1 MSDVYTLTLN
11 DINSSANLRNKGA
24 LAGDTIVDGSLSR
37 VFSKDEDAITSGYIL
52 TASDVANSPNLQSKG
67 AQAGERIVDGKYV
80 SSERDDAWTQF
91 KYAYDK
97 AEGLI
102 SNTAAVLEA
111 RFPFPEFNIDFNGF
125 SFVDKDDKYGEG
137 YNQASPDE
145 RREMLLR
152 QKERELQEEYGQ
164 FFEEDEGSLSAGAGG
179 LVGSV
184 ADVSSLAPIGTGYK
198 TMAGISGLLGL
209 TYSATED
216 LAQTGEVDPAKAIV
230 TAAAS
235 AVAAPAMVAGARYVG
250 GKVAAKNADKLV
262 TKAQNEINDSVAKG
276 IPADKP
282 EVILQSAGINPA
294 KVQAA
299 LSNTGKQLRIPA
311 SATRAQKAIDE
322 AITNDSAFTRT
333 VSQGLDKYLGTL
345 STRIRNVSEP
355 VFARLRAYEFEI
367 HLKTQDTLNE
377 VKPFLTAL
385 YEQPTA
391 VKNRIAMHL
400 YNGNTKAAEGLMQ
413 ARSPELLEQYTG
425 TVKKVIERTG
435 EELKES
441 GFRFTG
447 VENYFPRLVKD
458 YQGLRES
465 LGKEKQGLI
474 DKALSDY
481 AKKKKISV
489 SNLNNQERSEVIDL
503 TLRGYRM
510 ATDGPSPRFIK
521 PRTLQTIQPEQMKY
535 YADAAESLSMYLR
548 GSVDNVA
555 KRKFFGRST
564 IKDDAGLTDLEQS
577 VGKLIDDEMATGAIP
592 RDKQDEIIT
601 LLKSRFVGGEQS
613 PSKANTLLR
622 NTGYMGTIANPL
634 SAITQL
640 ADVAQSNALYG
651 FRNTIA
657 SMFGTKEMKLI
668 DVGLENVLTKEL
680 GGDVSKSGQ
689 ALSAMLKAVGFS
701 TIDRLGKETL
711 MNAALKSAR
720 KQVKTPKGEAAFRKK
735 HQGIYGNEIDSLVA
749 DLKAGS
755 ITPNVKM
762 LSFNNLA
769 DIQPVALSEMPQ
781 GYLDNPNWRILYM
794 LKSFTLKQYD
804 IVRRNIVQE
813 WKKGN
818 KVQATKQAAL
828 LAGYLTAANTGV
840 GVTKDILNGREVRPE
855 DLPEKALWALLGV
868 FGLNKYTAERYLGR
882 GDIKGAA
889 LNTLLPATPLIEAA
903 WKGTTEVF
911 EEEPDY
917 APVLKGVPVVGPLAY
932 NWFGGGAEKYNERLR
947 DSD

>member
-1 MSDVYTLTLN
+1 MSNQYTLTLQ
-11 DINSSANLRNKGA
+11 DIQSSPNLRNLGA
-24 LAGDTIVDGSLSR
+24 LAGDVVEDDKLVR
-37 VFSKDEDAITSGYIL
+37 VFSNEEDAITNGYFI
-52 TASDVANSPNLQSKG
+52 TKEDIINSPKLQKLG
-67 AQAGERIVDGKYV
+67 AKAGERIVDGKYI

-111 RFPFPEFNIDFNGF
+111 RFPFPEFNIDYNGF

-137 YNQASPDE
+137 YNQATPDQ

-198 TMAGISGLLGL
+198 TMAGISGLLGGA
-209 TYSATED
+209 YSASED
-216 LAQTGEVDPAKAIV
+216 LAQTGEVDPAKALV

-235 AVAAPAMVAGARYVG
+235 AVFAPAAVASSRYVG
-250 GKVAAKNADKLV
+250 GKVAAKSAEKLV
-262 TKAQNEINDSVAKG
+262 AKAQNEINEAIAKG
-276 IPADKP
+276 IPADRP
-282 EVILQSAGINPA
+282 DVILQSAGINPA

-299 LSNTGKQLRIPA
+299 LSNTGGQLRIPA

-333 VSQGLDKYLGTL
+333 VSQGLDKLLGTL

-413 ARSPELLEQYTG
+413 SRSPELLKEYTG

-481 AKKKKISV
+481 AKKKKTSV
-489 SNLNNQERSEVIDL
+489 GNLNNQERSEVIDL

-555 KRKFFGRST
+555 KRKFFGRSI

-592 RDKQDEIIT
+592 RDKQDEIIS

-622 NTGYMGTIANPL
+622 NTGYMGTIANPI
-634 SAITQL
+634 SALTQL
-640 ADVAQSNALYG
+640 GDLAQSGALYG

-657 SMFGTKEMKLI
+657 AMFGTKEMNLI
-668 DVGLENVLTKEL
+668 KVGLDNVITKEL
-680 GGDVSKSGQ
+680 GGDLSKSGQ
-689 ALSAMLKAVGFS
+689 ALSAMLKGVGFS

-735 HQGIYGNEIDSLVA
+735 HQGIYGDEIDSLIA
-749 DLKAGS
+749 DLKAGD
-755 ITPNVKM
+755 ITTNVKM
-762 LSFNNLA
+762 FSFNNLA

-781 GYLDNPNWRILYM
+781 VYLDNPNGRILYM

-818 KVQATKQAAL
+818 KIQATKQAVL

-840 GVTKDILNGREVRPE
+840 DVTKDILNGRDVRPE

-868 FGLNKYTAERYLGR
+868 FGMNKYTAERYIGR
-882 GDIKGAA
+882 GDIKGAFI
-889 LNTLLPATPLIEAA
+889 NTLAPATPMIEAV
-903 WKGTTEVF
+903 WKGATEGF
-911 EEEPDY
+911 KEEPDY
-917 APVLKGVPVVGPLAY
+917 APVLKGVPMFGPLSY
-932 NWFGGGAEKYNERLR
+932 NWVGGGAEKYNERLR

>member
-1 MSDVYTLTLN
+1 MSNQYTLTLQ
-11 DINSSANLRNKGA
+11 DIQGSPNLRNLGA
-24 LAGDTIVDGSLSR
+24 LAGDVVENDNLVR
-37 VFSKDEDAITSGYIL
+37 VFSKDEDAMTNGYFITEEDII
-52 TASDVANSPNLQSKG
+52 NSKNLQKLG
-67 AQAGERIVDGKYV
+67 AKAGERIVDNKYI

-91 KYAYDK
+91 KYGYDK

-102 SNTAAVLEA
+102 SNTAAILEA

-137 YNQASPDE
+137 YNQSSPDE

-164 FFEEDEGSLSAGAGG
+164 FFEEDEGSLAGGAGS
-179 LVGSV
+179 LVGV
-184 ADVSSLAPIGTGYK
+184 LADPTTLTPIGTGYK
-198 TMAGISGLLGL
+198 TMAAMSGLLGGA
-209 TYSATED
+209 YSATED

-235 AVAAPAMVAGARYVG
+235 AVAAPAMVAGVRYVG

-299 LSNTGKQLRIPA
+299 LSNTGRQLRIPA

-481 AKKKKISV
+481 AKKKKTSV
-489 SNLNNQERSEVIDL
+489 SNLNNQKDQKLL
-503 TLRGYRM
+503 T
-510 ATDGPSPRFIK
+510 
-521 PRTLQTIQPEQMKY
+521 
-535 YADAAESLSMYLR
+535 
-548 GSVDNVA
+548 
-555 KRKFFGRST
+555 
-564 IKDDAGLTDLEQS
+564 
-577 VGKLIDDEMATGAIP
+577 
-592 RDKQDEIIT
+592 
-601 LLKSRFVGGEQS
+601 
-613 PSKANTLLR
+613 
-622 NTGYMGTIANPL
+622 
-634 SAITQL
+634 
-640 ADVAQSNALYG
+640 
-651 FRNTIA
+651 
-657 SMFGTKEMKLI
+657 
-668 DVGLENVLTKEL
+668 
-680 GGDVSKSGQ
+680 
-689 ALSAMLKAVGFS
+689 
-701 TIDRLGKETL
+701 
-711 MNAALKSAR
+711 
-720 KQVKTPKGEAAFRKK
+720 
-735 HQGIYGNEIDSLVA
+735 
-749 DLKAGS
+749 
-755 ITPNVKM
+755 
-762 LSFNNLA
+762 
-769 DIQPVALSEMPQ
+769 
-781 GYLDNPNWRILYM
+781 
-794 LKSFTLKQYD
+794 
-804 IVRRNIVQE
+804 
-813 WKKGN
+813 
-818 KVQATKQAAL
+818 
-828 LAGYLTAANTGV
+828 
-840 GVTKDILNGREVRPE
+840 
-855 DLPEKALWALLGV
+855 
-868 FGLNKYTAERYLGR
+868 
-882 GDIKGAA
+882 
-889 LNTLLPATPLIEAA
+889 
-903 WKGTTEVF
+903 
-911 EEEPDY
+911 
-917 APVLKGVPVVGPLAY
+917 
-932 NWFGGGAEKYNERLR
+932 
-947 DSD
+947 